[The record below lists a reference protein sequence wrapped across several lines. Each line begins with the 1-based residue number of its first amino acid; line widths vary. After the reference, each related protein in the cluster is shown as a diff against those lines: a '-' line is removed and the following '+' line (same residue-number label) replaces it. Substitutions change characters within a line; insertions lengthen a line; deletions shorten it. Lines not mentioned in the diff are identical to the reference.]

1 MCGITGI
8 LKKKKRHHLHEQ
20 EKIATKSSNVDL
32 HSVDL
37 AFLSLE
43 QLQNRGYDSLGVGT
57 IHHGTICT
65 EKTCTLTD
73 KEFTRISN
81 IVKEREN
88 GTEPSLI
95 IGHTRWA
102 THGGRNVR
110 NAHPHT
116 SNSGLVSLVH
126 NGINENYLEL
136 KSELVQTDAYQMHSE
151 TDTEVIANLVEKQ
164 FKHIHTSP
172 LPSSLPSSSNT
183 TTTSSDES
191 EVEGCHTNEIEYRQR
206 IDDAIESIEAV
217 IHQLKGTYG
226 LVVIFSFLPQ
236 TLFLVKHGSPLL
248 FGENEDAFM
257 ATSEVAGFCGQITHY
272 NSMKPRQVVALDAHL
287 GILTHRYS
295 CNHTLNN
302 FPNPPNPPN
311 SPKLLLP
318 DSTIPRNQEVVA
330 KPLNPFQT
338 HAIDN
343 SVLNESLS
351 LPTHFNHW
359 TQKEIVEQH
368 KTLMQSINYGARIY
382 NDHVHLGGLKII
394 EPFIQNIRHVVLIAC
409 GTSLYASQCAT
420 HYFRLIPSI
429 ETTSV
434 FDGAE
439 FEIDMLPKSYS
450 NTSAPST
457 CNSSVTSITEIASCL
472 PNTLVFLCSQ
482 SGETMDLI
490 RCLHLLESN
499 KSRCFT
505 IGIVNVVDSQIARN
519 VDCGIYMNA
528 GREVSVASTK
538 AFLSALIV
546 YYMASQWIQSKWI
559 ESKTNSSILPIH
571 MSKRVVSIR
580 DAIQSIYDMQHSE
593 PIENQTAFSCLVKSI
608 ESITSTLQP
617 NHRLESSHLGKSL
630 FVLGRGKLAHIAKE
644 CALKFKEMCY
654 IHAEGCHS
662 GSLKHGPFALLEP
675 NFPVILLIDNENK
688 EKLMNTYQELKS
700 RDAAVFIVTDTN
712 LHNQIAID
720 DVHRCVSIPRN
731 EHLPEIIFTHVMQR
745 IIYQIAVLRGLNPDK
760 PRNLAKVVTVE

>member
-1 MCGITGI
+1 MCGITAI
-8 LKKKKRHHLHEQ
+8 LKKKRNIHLDKQ
-20 EKIATKSSNVDL
+20 EPNHNDQSNDDL

-43 QLQNRGYDSLGVGT
+43 QLQNRGYDSLGVGI
-57 IHHGTICT
+57 IHDGKICS
-65 EKTCTLTD
+65 EKTCTLNND
-73 KEFTRISN
+73 EFSRISR
-81 IVKEREN
+81 IVKERAYDY
-88 GTEPSLI
+88 EPSLI

-126 NGINENYLEL
+126 NGIIENYIEL
-136 KSELVQTDAYQMHSE
+136 KNDLMKNDVYQMHSE
-151 TDTEVIANLVEKQ
+151 TDSEVIANLLEKEFKRIQSTLSPSFTQ
-164 FKHIHTSP
+164 F
-172 LPSSLPSSSNT
+172 
-183 TTTSSDES
+183 
-191 EVEGCHTNEIEYRQR
+191 EVNAEELEYRQR
-206 IDDAIESIEAV
+206 VDEAMESIESV
-217 IHQLKGTYG
+217 IRQLKGTYG
-226 LVVIFSFLPQ
+226 LVIIFSFLPQ

-248 FGENEDAFM
+248 FGENEGVYM
-257 ATSEVAGFCGQITHY
+257 ATSEVTGFCGQITHY
-272 NSMKPRQVVALDAHL
+272 NSIKSKQVVALDANH
-287 GILTHRYS
+287 GIITHNS
-295 CNHTLNN
+295 TSNHNCHTL
-302 FPNPPNPPN
+302 
-311 SPKLLLP
+311 SIPKSL
-318 DSTIPRNQEVVA
+318 DSMIPHNQEVVTNS
-330 KPLNPFQT
+330 LNPFQT
-338 HAIDN
+338 HAIHQ
-343 SVLNESLS
+343 SIINESLS
-351 LPTHFNHW
+351 LPTQFNHW
-359 TQKEIVEQH
+359 TQKEIIEQH
-368 KTLMQSINYGARIY
+368 ATLMQSINHGARIY
-382 NDHVHLGGLKII
+382 NNQLHLGGLKII
-394 EPFIQNIRHVVLIAC
+394 EPFIQNIRHVVLLAC

-439 FEIDMLPKSYS
+439 FELDMLPKSYS
-450 NTSAPST
+450 NIPAHTT
-457 CNSSVTSITEIASCL
+457 YNSSITDVASCL

-490 RCLHLLESN
+490 RCLNILESA
-499 KSRCFT
+499 KSKCFT

-546 YYMASQWIQSKWI
+546 YYMASLWIQSKWI
-559 ESKTNSSILPIH
+559 ESKTNNSILPIH
-571 MSKRVVSIR
+571 TSKRVDSIR
-580 DAIQSIYDMQHSE
+580 DTIQSIYDMQHSK
-593 PIENQTAFSCLVKSI
+593 PIEKQNAFSSVVQSIVSATSIITNLSHHHNSVKS
-608 ESITSTLQP
+608 ESYI
-617 NHRLESSHLGKSL
+617 GKSL

-700 RDAAVFIVTDTN
+700 RNADVFIITDTSLD
-712 LHNQIAID
+712 LHLAND
-720 DVHRCVSIPRN
+720 DINRCIYIPRN